1 MKLLKVS
8 TLSLVIV
15 GAVAAAAAAQG
26 RGNAPPTPEQLER
39 QKAQELASGPEA
51 VRPIDMLDTVWIE
64 EQTWM
69 ETRDAIRAGKTTA
82 IIGAGGLEQNGPYTP
97 NAKHNYVL
105 RTTCE
110 ATARKLGNALCAPI
124 VWLEPGNINDPNLRA
139 GSVFISQ
146 QTFNAI
152 LNDMST
158 SLKNMGFKHIIY
170 ISDSGGN
177 VTGMQETAAALNAR
191 WAAQKADARA
201 HYVTEYYTQD
211 RWSYDYLKNTLGL
224 VQKPDV
230 QSATRWDIHDD
241 YHYEALAAIQNPKFL
256 RAEARQKANRFS
268 IYGVPLES
276 VEKVLENGK
285 KLADYRAQITADAI
299 TKAISASKSSQ

>member
-69 ETRDAIRAGKTTA
+69 ETRDAIRAGKTIA

-124 VWLEPGNINDPNLRA
+124 VWLEPGNINDPNSRVAEMKATPLNYGLLTELNTRPRTTYLARLRNPNPELA
-139 GSVFISQ
+139 EEDTQGS
-146 QTFNAI
+146 
-152 LNDMST
+152 
-158 SLKNMGFKHIIY
+158 
-170 ISDSGGN
+170 
-177 VTGMQETAAALNAR
+177 
-191 WAAQKADARA
+191 
-201 HYVTEYYTQD
+201 
-211 RWSYDYLKNTLGL
+211 
-224 VQKPDV
+224 
-230 QSATRWDIHDD
+230 
-241 YHYEALAAIQNPKFL
+241 
-256 RAEARQKANRFS
+256 
-268 IYGVPLES
+268 
-276 VEKVLENGK
+276 
-285 KLADYRAQITADAI
+285 
-299 TKAISASKSSQ
+299 